1 METTLTNNTR
11 ESILDKIDQLKSK
24 LELKSKTLPKIIEQN
39 SEYVQ
44 ALEIDILLLKS
55 NINVLRQMIISNSYS
70 ED

>member
-11 ESILDKIDQLKSK
+11 ESILDKIDQLKSE